1 MTPFLFVSQK
11 GVKAMRHFSGTFLTP
26 FVLSLVLFSVPAAAD
41 EITVFAAASLTNA
54 MGEVGQAFEQKEKH
68 TVRFSFASSST
79 LAKQIENGAP
89 AHLFLSADLAWM
101 DYLDQRKL
109 VVDGTRIDL
118 LGNRLVLI
126 APAGSQLN
134 KVDLKPGADLAGLMS
149 GGLLAAG
156 DPDHVPAGKY
166 ARSALEK
173 LGMWK
178 AVEVRIARAD
188 SVRAA
193 LALVECAECPLGV
206 VYATDAEASSKVKV
220 VGMFPEDS
228 HPPIVYPAALVKGK
242 DIPAARSLLEF
253 LKGPTA
259 KTIFEK
265 QGFTVK

>member
-1 MTPFLFVSQK
+1 MLHSLR
-11 GVKAMRHFSGTFLTP
+11 AFLTP
-26 FVLSLVLFSVPAAAD
+26 AVLALVLFSPPAAAD

-68 TVRFSFASSST
+68 AVRFSFASSSA

-109 VVDGTRIDL
+109 IVDGTRIDL

-126 APAGSQLN
+126 VPAGSQLN
-134 KVDLKPGADLAGLMS
+134 KVDLKPGIDLSGFLS

-178 AVEVRIARAD
+178 AIDGRIARTD
-188 SVRAA
+188 NVRSA
-193 LALVECAECPLGV
+193 LALVERAESPLGI
-206 VYATDAEASSKVKV
+206 VYATDATASSKVKV
-220 VGMFPEDS
+220 VGVFPADS
-228 HPPIVYPAALVKGK
+228 HPPIVYPAAMVKGK
-242 DIPAARSLLEF
+242 DTPAARSLLEF
-253 LKGPTA
+253 LKSPAA
-259 KTIFEK
+259 KSIFEK
-265 QGFTVK
+265 HGFTFK